1 MPAQDPTADEAGRI
15 IDAVAPLL
23 DLPVAA
29 DYRPG
34 IVTNLTIAARM
45 ARIAARVQPG
55 DHADQAPVFEA

>member
-1 MPAQDPTADEAGRI
+1 MQTENLTSEEAGRI

-23 DLPVAA
+23 DLPVAP

-34 IVTNLTIAARM
+34 VVLNLTIAARM